1 MKSYVRSLRP
11 WLVAPALLLALCLAP
26 PAAARAPELVP
37 IDVGAEGAPAPA
49 DSAVRSNDPRIVGGS
64 TTTIEAVPYQV
75 ALVLDARF
83 GGSTLACGGTL
94 IAPRIVQTAA
104 HCIFD
109 GDPDGDDSTWD
120 TNDLDV
126 VTGRTTLSSGAGQRL
141 NVLSGIFD
149 GDYDPDTFEF
159 DAAWLTLSA
168 APAAPAAPV
177 KIAGPDEAALWGAGA
192 QTRVSGWGDTSE
204 GGSLSDTVKSAIT
217 PILSDAS
224 CDALSGLY
232 DDFTAV
238 SMVCAGFPS
247 GGTDACQGDSGGPL
261 VAPGFVGTAPVN
273 RLVGV
278 VSWGEGCAR
287 PNAPGVYTRI
297 AGPGYNPF
305 AQQIVDALETN
316 AGIPDSGSVYG
327 SGATVS
333 APTPPAPPP
342 PKGKGKSCKKK
353 KKKKGKAAV
362 PAAKCKKKKKK

>member
-1 MKSYVRSLRP
+1 MNSSVRSIRL
-11 WLVAPALLLALCLAP
+11 WLAASSLLVALCLAA
-26 PAAARAPELVP
+26 PATARTPEFTP
-37 IDVGAEGAPAPA
+37 MDVGAEGAPAEPDA
-49 DSAVRSNDPRIVGGS
+49 AVSSNDPRIVGGS

-83 GGSTLACGGTL
+83 GGTTLACGGTL

-109 GDPDGDDSTWD
+109 GDPDGDDSAWD
-120 TNDLDV
+120 TNDVDV
-126 VTGRTTLSSGAGQRL
+126 VTGRTTLSTASGQRH
-141 NVLSGIFD
+141 NVISGVFD

-159 DAAWLTLSA
+159 DAAWLTLGT

-177 KIAGPDEAALWGAGA
+177 KIAGPGETALWAAGA

-204 GGSLSDTVKSAIT
+204 GGSLSDTVKSAIV
-217 PILSDAS
+217 PILPDPS
-224 CDALSGLY
+224 CDALTGLY
-232 DDFTAV
+232 DDFNPQN
-238 SMVCAGFPS
+238 MVCAGSLS

-261 VAPGFVGTAPVN
+261 VAPGFVGAQPVN

-278 VSWGEGCAR
+278 VSWGFGCAR

-297 AGPGYNPF
+297 AAPAYNPF

-327 SGATVS
+327 SGATVG
-333 APTPPAPPP
+333 PPAPPAP
-342 PKGKGKSCKKK
+342 PKAKCKKKKK
-353 KKKKGKAAV
+353 KKKKGKSAA
-362 PAAKCKKKKKK
+362 AAACKKKKKKKKK